1 MAKPGDRGSLIRLA
15 ISDLYQELQWC
26 LALALFEAPPLSLPT
41 ITSPEALQKFD
52 RILTQPLQQQQ
63 PSTAPPLAAAA
74 AAAGDTTQ
82 QQQQQQGSSAD
93 QPRAAQGQAAAA
105 KPKPKPK
112 VKVKTTR
119 ASGKGRSKKKL
130 SKKDREKERELQKER
145 QRERE
150 RELERVRDKERRRR
164 ERERERAAS
173 GLSRESLQRMMDEER
188 TRLRNGREM
197 ADVFDGA
204 VEERVRRLT
213 GHYTKLRRFIC
224 GGEDPMMPP
233 LPTSLKKE
241 SDYGREVAEL
251 QQASAFLDQ
260 QPLVLQRS
268 AGEFRDTVE
277 CGLRWA
283 VGGELTRQG
292 ATVAMGGMGRGEGHG
307 GADDQGETDR
317 PTHSM
322 SVFVWEHVEY
332 IGYVCV
338 STVKVTHVIVTR
350 MW

>member
-1 MAKPGDRGSLIRLA
+1 MLEAKEGGSSSNAAPRDLPSAAAKPVLSGVGLVRGPSPL
-15 ISDLYQELQWC
+15 
-26 LALALFEAPPLSLPT
+26 PPHHHLTRGP
-41 ITSPEALQKFD
+41 PESRQN
-52 RILTQPLQQQQ
+52 PH
-63 PSTAPPLAAAA
+63 TAPAATAAIDSTTTSSSSSSSWGHHPAAAA
-74 AAAGDTTQ
+74 TAARFIGRPAEG
-82 QQQQQQGSSAD
+82 
-93 QPRAAQGQAAAA
+93 AAAA

-119 ASGKGRSKKKL
+119 ASGKGRGKKKL

-164 ERERERAAS
+164 ERERDKAAS
-173 GLSRESLQRMMDEER
+173 GLSRESLERMMDEER

-233 LPTSLKKE
+233 LPTNLKKE
-241 SDYGREVAEL
+241 SAYAREVAEL

-260 QPLVLQRS
+260 QLLVLQRS
-268 AGEFRDTVE
+268 DGELRGTVE

-307 GADDQGETDR
+307 GADDQGMLTNG
-317 PTHSM
+317 
-322 SVFVWEHVEY
+322 V
-332 IGYVCV
+332 G
-338 STVKVTHVIVTR
+338 
-350 MW
+350 

>member
-1 MAKPGDRGSLIRLA
+1 MLEAEEGGSSAAPRDLPSAAAKAGDRGGLIRLA
-15 ISDLYQELQWC
+15 ISDLYQELQGC

-41 ITSPEALQKFD
+41 LTSPEALQKFD

-63 PSTAPPLAAAA
+63 PSTAAPLS

-93 QPRAAQGQAAAA
+93 QQRAAQGKAPAA

-112 VKVKTTR
+112 VKVKSR
-119 ASGKGRSKKKL
+119 ASGKGRGKKKL

-173 GLSRESLQRMMDEER
+173 GLSRESLERMMDEER

-224 GGEDPMMPP
+224 GGEDGMMPP
-233 LPTSLKKE
+233 LPTNLKKE
-241 SDYGREVAEL
+241 SDYAREVAEL
-251 QQASAFLDQ
+251 QQANASLDHQ
-260 QPLVLQRS
+260 LLVLQQS
-268 AGEFRDTVE
+268 AGELRDTVE
-277 CGLRWA
+277 CGLRSA

-292 ATVAMGGMGRGEGHG
+292 ATVVMGGMGRGEGHG
-307 GADDQGETDR
+307 GQ
-317 PTHSM
+317 M
-322 SVFVWEHVEY
+322 
-332 IGYVCV
+332 
-338 STVKVTHVIVTR
+338 TR
-350 MW
+350 SC